1 MQMKKFVIVK
11 HIQGG
16 GKYLFYVPKDV
27 TLEAG
32 DKVVCDTSRGADQ
45 LGVCCCD
52 SFVAE
57 PKDICPLFGT
67 QPEKM
72 RYVTGIVT
80 YNKFDTTDEEEDE
93 KQFGEE

>member
-1 MQMKKFVIVK
+1 MKLKKFVIVK
-11 HIQGG
+11 HIQDN

-32 DKVVCDTSRGADQ
+32 NKVVCDTSRGTDQ
-45 LGVCCCD
+45 LGICCCD

-57 PKDICPLFGT
+57 PEVVCPLFGT

-72 RYVTGIVT
+72 RYVTGMVT
-80 YNKFDTTDEEEDE
+80 YDKFDTTDEDEEA
-93 KQFGEE
+93 